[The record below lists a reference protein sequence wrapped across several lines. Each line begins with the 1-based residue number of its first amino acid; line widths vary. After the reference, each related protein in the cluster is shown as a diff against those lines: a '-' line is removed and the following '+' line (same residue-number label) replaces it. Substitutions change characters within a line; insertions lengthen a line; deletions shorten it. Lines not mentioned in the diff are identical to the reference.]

1 MSSIVNDNQLLTT
14 NTTTMPPPVIFL
26 AFANEK
32 QSDTR
37 YLRGLAKEQT
47 LLKEALEPAIAAG
60 LCELVVESNA
70 TVTAIITTFQR
81 ARYRDRI
88 AVFHYGGHA
97 DGYQLLLES
106 LEGGN
111 DIAHGAGLVSFL
123 GKQAGLRLI
132 FLNGCSTLQQA
143 KELVEAGVPAVIG
156 TSQSIADDVATQL
169 ASRFYQSLG
178 QGGTLDRSWQEAED
192 EIKIRTGGVP
202 TRGILLDMGFTED
215 PVHFPWDIHYR
226 QGADIVRDWNLP
238 QAAGNPLYGL
248 PVLNQDFNLPEL
260 PYRFLR
266 RFERKHAALFFGRG
280 TYIREVYQRL
290 TDTHS
295 APVLLLYGQS
305 GVGKSSLLEA
315 GVLPRLE
322 QSCTPVYLRRDPSR
336 GLTQTLTESLQADTT
351 TLKSVWLQQES
362 SKGRPLVIILDQ
374 MEEVFTRPR
383 AEDLHELLHFM
394 QLVQSLFDHP
404 RDRPQG
410 RLVLSY
416 RKEYHPE
423 IEAQC
428 RQLEIPREKIFIDK
442 LDRSDIIEVVNGL
455 SSSKRLSRRYPL
467 TIEENLPAVIA
478 DDLLVDPNSAIAPVL
493 QILLTKMWELAS
505 EEASPSFTIAKYNEL
520 HKAGILL
527 DDFYAEQMA
536 ALHDWVPA
544 AVDSGLA
551 LDLLHLHTTGM
562 GTASS
567 RDLEEIRK
575 LYQHQEEGLNQLLS
589 YLKDLYLL
597 TEVNHTNTGLTHDA
611 LAPIVQREIKDSDKP
626 GQRALRILTAKMP
639 EYQYSPETVCID
651 EEDLILVERGAG
663 GMRLWTLKERELI
676 EKSRERR
683 AKLEGERARN
693 RRLKTA
699 AVAIIGLLA
708 IVSSILGIKSYQKA
722 LAEIKQASASQLVT
736 KAIQKK
742 EIDPT
747 SAFKIVEEALS
758 LTPENKNALEVSREI
773 YEKNEFY
780 KLAQKHPSSVQ
791 SVGISADGSYW
802 ISAGGKKIIRWN
814 HEGIAMDSFIT
825 EHEIYQAILSPV
837 EDQLLVLT
845 RESNS
850 LLLVNIQNWSTRS
863 LQGHSDWA
871 ISATFSEDGQQI
883 VTGCRDG
890 EVVLWDLESGDTIK
904 KWNLHKDMV
913 RTVYYAKQQ
922 GLLIS
927 GGDDLMAYLIDL
939 QTDKIRS
946 FEHKT
951 IVRAVSIPP
960 TGAFIL
966 TGSEDG
972 ILHIWNLDQALSKD
986 LVAHTS
992 DINSIT
998 YHPDGRHFLTASN
1011 DQTIRLWNHE
1021 GLLQKTYKGH
1031 ADGVHDLAF
1040 AADGHTFLSGSQDG
1054 SLRYWDTD
1062 AKKERRFEHPGR
1074 VVYKVAYADDGHFI
1088 TAVGNE
1094 LYEVDEDNLTD
1105 AEYNQIKNKSSAAIV
1120 WDVNGD
1126 QQMELKG
1133 HEGYISALAVSNGP
1147 QYQYLSGGEDAEIIL
1162 WNRSGELSRKF
1173 SGHKNEVNALVFSPG
1188 SKSFASAGS
1197 DSTVYIWNLNGDI
1210 IHTLKHQDLV
1220 SSLAFSPDG
1229 ASLLSGSYD
1238 GKGRIWDTANGNLI
1252 KEIIL
1257 AGHRIE
1263 SVAFSNTNAIAFG
1276 TSNPAIISVFQIT
1289 GQDHQVLFEQ
1299 TIQSEGKTGKRNVTS
1314 LSFSP
1319 DGERIALGAH
1329 GNLVTIFNLMGEPLR
1344 EYRTFNTSNVYSVA
1358 FSPDGEFI
1366 LVGSGDGQARMLK
1379 VGFRD

>member
-1 MSSIVNDNQLLTT
+1 
-14 NTTTMPPPVIFL
+14 MPPPVIFL

-32 QSDTR
+32 QSDAR
-37 YLRGLAKEQT
+37 YLRGLAREQT
-47 LLKEALEPAIAAG
+47 FLKEALEPAIAAG
-60 LCELVVESNA
+60 LCEVVIESNA
-70 TVTAIITTFQR
+70 TISSIVATFQR

-97 DGYQLLLES
+97 DGYQLLLET
-106 LEGGN
+106 LDGGN

-123 GKQAGLRLI
+123 SKQAGLRLI

-169 ASRFYQSLG
+169 ATRFYKSLG

-192 EIKIRTGGVP
+192 EIKIRSGGAP
-202 TRGILLDMGFTED
+202 SRGILLDMDLKEEPD
-215 PVHFPWDIHYR
+215 HFPWDIFWR
-226 QGADIVRDWNLP
+226 KGADIVRDWNLP

-248 PVLNQDFNLPEL
+248 PILSQDFNLPED

-266 RFERKHAALFFGRG
+266 RFERRHAALFFGRG
-280 TYIREVYQRL
+280 TYIRDVYQRL

-322 QSCTPVYLRRDPSR
+322 QSCTPLYLRRDPNR
-336 GLTQTLTESLQADTT
+336 GLTQTLTDALKTDSA
-351 TLKSVWLQQES
+351 TLKSAWLEHES

-383 AEDLHELLHFM
+383 EDDPNELLHFM
-394 QLVQSLFDHP
+394 QLVQALFDHP

-455 SSSKRLSRRYPL
+455 TSSQRLSRRYPL
-467 TIEENLPAVIA
+467 TIEKNLPAVIA
-478 DDLLVDPNSAIAPVL
+478 DDLLADPNSAIAPVL

-505 EEASPSFTIAKYNEL
+505 TEESPSFTIAKYNEL
-520 HKAGILL
+520 RKAGILL

-536 ALHDWVPA
+536 ALQTWVPT
-544 AVDSGLA
+544 AVNSGLA

-562 GTASS
+562 GTAGS
-567 RDLEEIRK
+567 RDFEEIRS
-575 LYQHQEEGLNQLLS
+575 LYQHQEEGLDQLLS

-626 GQRALRILTAKMP
+626 GQRALRILASKMP
-639 EYQYSPETVCID
+639 EYHYQPEKVYID

-663 GMRLWTLKERELI
+663 GMRLWTPKERELI

-683 AKLEGERARN
+683 AKLNGERIRN
-693 RRLKTA
+693 QRLKSIGMM
-699 AVAIIGLLA
+699 VIGLLA
-708 IVSSILGIKSYQKA
+708 VVSSVLGIRAYQKS
-722 LAEIKQASASQLVT
+722 LVEIKQAHASQLVSS
-736 KAIQKK
+736 AIQEK
-742 EIDPT
+742 ELDPT
-747 SAFKIVEEALS
+747 QAYEIVEEALA
-758 LTPENKNALEVSREI
+758 LTPDNENALEVRRDI

-780 KLAQKHPSSVQ
+780 KLAREHPASVQ
-791 SVGISADGSYW
+791 SVGIAADGSYW

-814 HEGIAMDSFIT
+814 KEGTAVDSFIT
-825 EHEIYQAILSPV
+825 EHEVYQAILSPV
-837 EDQLLVLT
+837 EDQLLLLT
-845 RESNS
+845 RESDS
-850 LLLVNIQNWSTRS
+850 ILLVNTQNWATRS

-871 ISATFSEDGQQI
+871 ISAAFSEDGQQI
-883 VTGCRDG
+883 VTGGRDG
-890 EVVLWDLESGDTIK
+890 EVALWELESGQIIER
-904 KWNLHKDMV
+904 WNLHKDIV

-927 GGDDLMAYLIDL
+927 GGDDLMAYLIDI

-951 IVRAVSIPP
+951 IVRAVSVPP

-1011 DQTIRLWNHE
+1011 DQTIRLWNKD
-1021 GLLQKTYKGH
+1021 GILQKTYRGH
-1031 ADGVHDLAF
+1031 ADGVQDLVF
-1040 AADGHTFLSGSQDG
+1040 AADGHSFISGSQDG
-1054 SLRYWDTD
+1054 SLRIWDTD
-1062 AKKERRFEHPGR
+1062 AKGERRFSHPGR

-1088 TAVGNE
+1088 TAIGNE

-1105 AEYNQIKNKSSAAIV
+1105 AEYSQIKYKNGPQAAII
-1120 WDVNGD
+1120 WDTNGN
-1126 QQMELKG
+1126 QQRELKG
-1133 HEGYISALAVSNGP
+1133 HAGYISALAVSNGP
-1147 QYQYLSGGEDAEIIL
+1147 AHQYLTGGEDAVILL
-1162 WNRSGELSRKF
+1162 WNKSGEITRRF
-1173 SGHKNEVNALVFSPG
+1173 TGHKAEVNALAFSP
-1188 SKSFASAGS
+1188 SNKSIASAGS
-1197 DSTVYIWNLNGDI
+1197 DSTVYIWNISGELT
-1210 IHTLKHQDLV
+1210 HTLPHQDLV

-1229 ASLLSGSYD
+1229 NYLLSGSYD
-1238 GKGRIWDTANGNLI
+1238 SKGKIWDTRKGRLI
-1252 KEIIL
+1252 KEIPL
-1257 AGHRIE
+1257 AGNRIE
-1263 SVAFSNTNAIAFG
+1263 SVAFSSGNTFALG
-1276 TSNPAIISVFQIT
+1276 TSNPATINVYQMND
-1289 GQDHQVLFEQ
+1289 QAYPLLFSN
-1299 TIQSEGKTGKRNVTS
+1299 TIQSEGKTGKRSVTS
-1314 LSFSP
+1314 ISFSP
-1319 DGERIALGAH
+1319 DGQQVAVGAH
-1329 GNLVTIFNLMGEPLR
+1329 GSLVTIFDLKGEPIR
-1344 EYRTFNTSNVYSVA
+1344 EFRKFNNSNVYSIA
-1358 FSPDGEFI
+1358 YSPGGDAI
-1366 LVGSGDGQARMLK
+1366 LVGSGDGQARILK
-1379 VGFRD
+1379 VSILE